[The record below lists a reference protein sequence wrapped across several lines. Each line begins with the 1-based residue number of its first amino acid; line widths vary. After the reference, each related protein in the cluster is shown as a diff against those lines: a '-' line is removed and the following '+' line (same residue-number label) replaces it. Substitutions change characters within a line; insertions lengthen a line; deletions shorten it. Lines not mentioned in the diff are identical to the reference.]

1 MPIYVPDYPHLDVAQ
16 VSLMASFDSR
26 IASNQSIYHLF
37 QRLLQLGRSMKLASV
52 KKRGRWA
59 YSGAANELKLQCHD
73 VGVFPEV
80 KTCSRMSLYFSPER
94 EKKPA
99 KFFKNIIL
107 GMPSLFSDDPSLQ
120 YLLVRTEINQGK
132 LPVSK
137 RTLNPLVRT

>member
-37 QRLLQLGRSMKLASV
+37 QRLLQLGRSMKLANV

-59 YSGAANELKLQCHD
+59 YSGAAYELKLQCHD

-80 KTCSRMSLYFSPER
+80 KTCSRMSLYSSPER
-94 EKKPA
+94 ERKSRQNSLKVSFLGCLHCSPMTPP
-99 KFFKNIIL
+99 FNIYWS
-107 GMPSLFSDDPSLQ
+107 G
-120 YLLVRTEINQGK
+120 RK
-132 LPVSK
+132 
-137 RTLNPLVRT
+137 